1 MEEEK
6 RELGKW
12 WIWILTLLALSVI
25 VFSILGML
33 GKLGGTFME
42 RKVFEQSY
50 QRSEGLKSQMN
61 TWQAQLASINSQIL
75 NTTDKDTLT
84 QLKTQKAMLEIQ
96 IAQTQGMR

>member
-50 QRSEGLKSQMN
+50 QRSEGLKSRIA
-61 TWQAQLASINSQIL
+61 TYQAQLASINSQL
-75 NTTDKDTLT
+75 LTATVDTKN
-84 QLKTQKAMLEIQ
+84 QLLSQKAMLEIQ

>member
-1 MEEEK
+1 MTEEK

-12 WIWILTLLALSVI
+12 WIWIFTLLALSVI

-75 NTTDKDTLT
+75 NTTDKETLS

-96 IAQTQGMR
+96 IAQTQGMK

>member
-50 QRSEGLKSQMN
+50 QRSEGLKSRIA
-61 TWQAQLASINSQIL
+61 TYQAQLASINSQL
-75 NTTDKDTLT
+75 LTATADTKN
-84 QLKTQKAMLEIQ
+84 QLLSQKAMLEIQ